1 MSIIDTCKSV
11 VAEIDL
17 YKRRQ
22 QDYNDAERF
31 RKRAL
36 ELAELRAPLEADLR
50 RLQLLAKRGILSKPV
65 KFPPSLVSSV
75 EELKLNAES
84 EETGRQNVYAKAKTS
99 VSKAAETASTAVQAI
114 LSGIETPLGFVEES
128 FLKRVELDPSLQA
141 RVAETR
147 AKKEEFLKALQR
159 RSGSPADLEV
169 FLSRR
174 AELLLLIDQLK
185 NKDLPDE
192 VFAFFRAVRAS
203 QATFAHLTPV
213 VQNWLKEHDQL
224 KDVRIFMVN
233 EVRKPV

>member
-1 MSIIDTCKSV
+1 MSIIETCKSV
-11 VAEIDL
+11 MAEIDL
-17 YKRRQ
+17 YKHRQ

-31 RKRAL
+31 RKRTE
-36 ELAELRAPLEADLR
+36 ELAALRSVLEADLC
-50 RLQLLAKRGILSKPV
+50 RLQLLAKRGIASKSV

-75 EELKLNAES
+75 EELQLNVES
-84 EETGRQNVYAKAKTS
+84 EETGRQNVYAKAKAA
-99 VSKAAETASTAVQAI
+99 VSKAVEVATSAVQTTLA
-114 LSGIETPLGFVEES
+114 GIETPLQEIEEA
-128 FLKRVELDPSLQA
+128 FLKRVELDPSLRA

-147 AKKEEFLKALQR
+147 AKKDEFKKAFQR
-159 RSGSPADLEV
+159 RSNSPADLEA

-213 VQNWLKEHDQL
+213 VQEWLREHDQL
-224 KDVRIFMVN
+224 KDVRVSMVA
-233 EVRKPV
+233 K

>member
-1 MSIIDTCKSV
+1 MSIIDTCNSAM
-11 VAEIDL
+11 AEIDL

-31 RKRAL
+31 RKRTE

-50 RLQLLAKRGILSKPV
+50 RLQLLAKRGITSKPA

-75 EELKLNAES
+75 EDLKLNAGS
-84 EETGRQNVYAKAKTS
+84 EETGRQNVYAKAKAS
-99 VSKAAETASTAVQAI
+99 VSKAAEVARTAVQATI
-114 LSGIETPLGFVEES
+114 SSIETPLGVIDGS
-128 FLKRVELDPSLQA
+128 FLGRVELDPSLKTL
-141 RVAETR
+141 VADTR
-147 AKKEEFLKALQR
+147 AKKEEFQRAFQR
-159 RSGSPADLEV
+159 RLVSPVDLEV

-185 NKDLPDE
+185 NTDLPDE

-224 KDVRIFMVN
+224 KDVRILMVT
-233 EVRKPV
+233 K

>member
-1 MSIIDTCKSV
+1 MSIIDTCNSV

-22 QDYNDAERF
+22 KDYNDAERF
-31 RKRAL
+31 RKRAE
-36 ELAELRAPLEADLR
+36 ELSELRVPLEADLR
-50 RLQLLAKRGILSKPV
+50 RLQILAKRGIPSKPA
-65 KFPPSLVSSV
+65 KYPPSLVSSV
-75 EELKLNAES
+75 EDLKLNAES
-84 EETGRQNVYAKAKTS
+84 EETGRQNAYAKAKAS
-99 VSKAAETASTAVQAI
+99 VSKAAEVARTAVQATI
-114 LSGIETPLGFVEES
+114 SAIETPLGVVEES
-128 FLKRVELDPSLQA
+128 FLKRVELDPSLHT

-147 AKKEEFLKALQR
+147 AKKEEFQKAFQR
-159 RSGSPADLEV
+159 RFVSAADLEV

-203 QATFAHLTPV
+203 QATFDHLTPV

-224 KDVRIFMVN
+224 KDVRISMVT
-233 EVRKPV
+233 R